1 MTALTQDR
9 PTPERDGRRVSDPLA
24 AAAVIYAGALYV
36 LDSAG
41 AAAAATAAATTP
53 VRAVAT
59 ARASAAAGDSR
70 VEGALGVF
78 RFDNG
83 SGAAE
88 LTRADIGATAY
99 VVDDQTVGATGTC
112 VAGPVFDVDDA
123 GVWVHVGAAVAPAAA
138 PPAG

>member
-1 MTALTQDR
+1 MTALTKDR
-9 PTPERDGRRVSDPLA
+9 PTPEREGRLVADPLA

-88 LTRADIGATAY
+88 LTRADIGGDAF
-99 VVDDQTVGATGTC
+99 VVDDQTVAKTGTAK
-112 VAGPVFDVDDA
+112 AGVVVDVDEA
-123 GVWVHVGAAVAPAAA
+123 GVWVRIGV
-138 PPAG
+138 

>member
-78 RFDNG
+78 RFDNDG
-83 SGAAE
+83 DAI
-88 LTRADIGATAY
+88 TRADIGATVY
-99 VVDDQTVGATGTC
+99 VVDDQTVAKTGTAK
-112 VAGPVFDVDDA
+112 AGVVVDVDEA
-123 GVWVHVGAAVAPAAA
+123 GVWVRIGA
-138 PPAG
+138 

>member
-9 PTPERDGRRVSDPLA
+9 PTPERDGRMVSDPLA
-24 AAAVIYAGALYV
+24 DGVTLYAGGMYV
-36 LDSAG
+36 LDGDGNATP
-41 AAAAATAAATTP
+41 ATAAAFTP

-123 GVWVHVGAAVAPAAA
+123 GVWVRIGA
-138 PPAG
+138 

>member
-78 RFDNG
+78 RFDNDG
-83 SGAAE
+83 DAI
-88 LTRADIGATAY
+88 TRADIGATVY
-99 VVDDQTVGATGTC
+99 VVDDQTVAKTGTAK
-112 VAGPVFDVDDA
+112 AGVVIDVDEA
-123 GVWVHVGAAVAPAAA
+123 GVWVRIGA
-138 PPAG
+138 

>member
-24 AAAVIYAGALYV
+24 AVAVIYAGALYV

-78 RFDNG
+78 RFDNDG
-83 SGAAE
+83 NAI
-88 LTRADIGATAY
+88 TRADIGGDAF
-99 VVDDQTVGATGTC
+99 VVDDQTVAKTGTAK
-112 VAGPVFDVDDA
+112 AGVVVDVDEA
-123 GVWVHVGAAVAPAAA
+123 GVWVRIGA
-138 PPAG
+138 